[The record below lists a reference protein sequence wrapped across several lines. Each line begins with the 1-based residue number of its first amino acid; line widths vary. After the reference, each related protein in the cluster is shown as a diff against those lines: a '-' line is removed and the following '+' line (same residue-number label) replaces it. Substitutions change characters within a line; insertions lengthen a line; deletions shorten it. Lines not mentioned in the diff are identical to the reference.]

1 MNYKYAPMSR
11 LVTAMS
17 VGFIANAVCYIFTGI
32 IEFAILWT
40 YVEEGGD
47 FTDYLLPWGYVFV
60 YAGPFLFF
68 IQVILFC
75 FWIHRANSNARALG
89 AERMSFTPGWSVG
102 WFFVPIMNIF
112 RPYQVVREIWNSS
125 GPGADSGGN
134 DVSAPIVIKVWWG
147 LWLISSFWFRS
158 HNTTLSN
165 NYLLILLVL
174 SCVATLANVGACIL
188 AAVIVRGVSE
198 RQENRART
206 ISLK

>member
-1 MNYKYAPMSR
+1 MNYKYAPMPR

-32 IEFAILWT
+32 TMISA
-40 YVEEGGD
+40 YVGGVD
-47 FTDYLLPWGYVFV
+47 FTDYLLRWTFVFFLV
-60 YAGPFLFF
+60 SPFLFL
-68 IQVILFC
+68 IQIILFC

-125 GPGADSGGN
+125 GPSADSGGN

-147 LWLISSFWFRS
+147 LWLISTFWFRS

-165 NYLLILLVL
+165 NYLLLVL
-174 SCVATLANVGACIL
+174 SCVATVANVGSCIL

-198 RQENRART
+198 RQKNRART